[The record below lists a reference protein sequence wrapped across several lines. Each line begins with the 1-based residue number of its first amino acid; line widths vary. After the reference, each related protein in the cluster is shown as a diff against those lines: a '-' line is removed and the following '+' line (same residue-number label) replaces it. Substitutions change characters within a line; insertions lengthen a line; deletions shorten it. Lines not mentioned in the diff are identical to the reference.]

1 MWVGENLNVLGNLN
15 VFGNFTRLNTT
26 NIVIDDPLIVLGLN
40 ASANQ
45 HTGFLNRYVDNSEY
59 KFTGLV
65 KENSDTNKN
74 YHLFTNIDD
83 KLKEE
88 KPLLSTSGSNLG
100 LNELNN
106 KDTHNLVVAKMN
118 ILNDD
123 DLDGSDYTDGNALS
137 STTAKTIA
145 SVNVEGSLCSKKYI
159 NRDSKGIYF
168 GDEKKKY

>member
-1 MWVGENLNVLGNLN
+1 MGGENLNVLGNLN

-45 HTGFLNRYVDNSEY
+45 HAGFLNRYVDNNEY

-83 KLKEE
+83 SAENNE

-106 KDTHNLVVAKMN
+106 KNTHGNLVVAKMN

-123 DLDGSDYTDGNALS
+123 DLDGSNYTDGNALS
-137 STTAKTIA
+137 SGTAK
-145 SVNVEGSLCSKKYI
+145 
-159 NRDSKGIYF
+159 
-168 GDEKKKY
+168 